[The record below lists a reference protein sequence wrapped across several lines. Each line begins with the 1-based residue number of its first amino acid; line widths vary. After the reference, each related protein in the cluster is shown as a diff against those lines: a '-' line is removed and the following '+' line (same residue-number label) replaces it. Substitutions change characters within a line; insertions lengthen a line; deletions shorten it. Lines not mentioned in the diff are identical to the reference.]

1 MPENKSTPVEA
12 RVATE
17 EVQVVIERIAQEGAQ
32 KVLQAAL
39 EAEVEEHLKKYSY
52 LRDEEGQRVVVGNG
66 YAPERIILTGVGPVS
81 VRRPRVDE
89 RKPKGLQ
96 EHKPFSSVILPRLY

>member
-1 MPENKSTPVEA
+1 MPESKSMPAEA
-12 RVATE
+12 GDATE
-17 EVQVVIERIAQEGAQ
+17 EVRGVIEQIAREGAQ

-39 EAEVEEHLKKYSY
+39 EAEVAEHLKKYSC

-66 YAPERIILTGVGPVS
+66 HAPERTILTGVGPVN

-89 RKPKGLQ
+89 RKARGCRPSGELT
-96 EHKPFSSVILPRLY
+96 HGRHGW